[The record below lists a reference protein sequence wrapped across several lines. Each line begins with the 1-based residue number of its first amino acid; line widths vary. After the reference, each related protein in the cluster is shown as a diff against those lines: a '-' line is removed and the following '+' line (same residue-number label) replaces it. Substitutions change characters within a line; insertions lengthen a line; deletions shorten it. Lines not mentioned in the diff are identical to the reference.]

1 MEGYYYGILDVYYAI
16 MKTEDTAAT
25 APTYEAP
32 EVLAKSIEVTITPA
46 YREGKLYASNATVR
60 DKKKIDSYGVKL
72 NVDKIPAAVLNTIL
86 GRVKDKNGV
95 QIIKGG
101 NEPARLAIGFALTL
115 DNGEKELWWLYKG
128 QFAEPSIIGKT
139 DADKFEYQTPNIE
152 GTFIRRIYDDALAA
166 VVETGVTG
174 VGASVATSWFTAVYE
189 AEEDPAAG

>member
-16 MKTEDTAAT
+16 MKTEDTATA
-25 APTYEAP
+25 APTYEVPA
-32 EVLAKSIEVTITPA
+32 VLAKSIEVTITP
-46 YREGKLYASNATVR
+46 
-60 DKKKIDSYGVKL
+60 
-72 NVDKIPAAVLNTIL
+72 
-86 GRVKDKNGV
+86 KNGV

-128 QFAEPSIIGKT
+128 QFAEPSVIGKT

-189 AEEDPAAG
+189 AEAGTDAG